1 MVTRTYQTS
10 MKRTPMQPSWL
21 SLLPPIIVLISAFI
35 TKKLNPSLLIG
46 LIAATFIA
54 SKYSLPDT
62 LRLTAD
68 RLMTQITD
76 VDYLYLYGF
85 LLLIGVII
93 LLLGSTGGASS
104 FARTVEGKIKNR
116 KGVESLSL
124 CLSSL
129 LFIDDYLSSLTVGY
143 IVRPLSD
150 KFKIPRVKLAY
161 LIHSLSGPL
170 VILAPISSWVAMII
184 SQLNSSGIGLDTAEG
199 SKIIADPFFV
209 YLHSIPF
216 IFYSFLTI
224 MSIWFI
230 VRKRISFGPMHE
242 HEMIAE
248 HKNNLFGGKEIINQ
262 RLATNNHKQGKLIDL
277 ILPLGILIGS
287 IFLGIA
293 YMGGYWLF
301 GGSNTLLEAFKNN
314 SDTFLVLF
322 SSAVI
327 TLVFSLIFSLLRKT
341 ISISEV
347 PTIIKDGIL
356 LMYPAVLMVFLAS
369 ALGTVLRE
377 DLFVGQYLANL
388 LQGFLSTSMLPCVL
402 FIVATIV
409 ATITGSSWGTI
420 ALLLPIAIQ
429 MILALMH
436 AQTPL
441 LPHDIGILYPA
452 LGAIFSGAVCGDHI
466 SPVSETTIMAAT
478 SSGSDPL
485 DHSYTQF
492 FYMIPVIIST
502 AIAFAISGYM
512 SSYSTTANVVTS
524 LGVATIVCL
533 GMIYILHIMQKAKNK
548 KLA

>member
-1 MVTRTYQTS
+1 MVTRTYKTS
-10 MKRTPMQPSWL
+10 MKRTPMQPSWQ

-199 SKIIADPFFV
+199 SKIIADP
-209 YLHSIPF
+209 
-216 IFYSFLTI
+216 
-224 MSIWFI
+224 
-230 VRKRISFGPMHE
+230 
-242 HEMIAE
+242 A
-248 HKNNLFGGKEIINQ
+248 
-262 RLATNNHKQGKLIDL
+262 
-277 ILPLGILIGS
+277 
-287 IFLGIA
+287 
-293 YMGGYWLF
+293 
-301 GGSNTLLEAFKNN
+301 
-314 SDTFLVLF
+314 
-322 SSAVI
+322 
-327 TLVFSLIFSLLRKT
+327 
-341 ISISEV
+341 
-347 PTIIKDGIL
+347 
-356 LMYPAVLMVFLAS
+356 
-369 ALGTVLRE
+369 GT
-377 DLFVGQYLANL
+377 
-388 LQGFLSTSMLPCVL
+388 P
-402 FIVATIV
+402 
-409 ATITGSSWGTI
+409 
-420 ALLLPIAIQ
+420 
-429 MILALMH
+429 
-436 AQTPL
+436 
-441 LPHDIGILYPA
+441 
-452 LGAIFSGAVCGDHI
+452 
-466 SPVSETTIMAAT
+466 
-478 SSGSDPL
+478 
-485 DHSYTQF
+485 
-492 FYMIPVIIST
+492 IST
-502 AIAFAISGYM
+502 AP
-512 SSYSTTANVVTS
+512 
-524 LGVATIVCL
+524 
-533 GMIYILHIMQKAKNK
+533 
-548 KLA
+548 